1 MAFVKKGD
9 DRKNKR
15 PAQNPLFKRK
25 RFCRFTAANVDQI
38 DYKDVVTLK
47 NYVTES
53 GKIVPSRITGTRA
66 KYQRQLARAIK
77 RARYLSLLPYT
88 DLHQ

>member
-25 RFCRFTAANVDQI
+25 RFAASQ
-38 DYKDVVTLK
+38 
-47 NYVTES
+47 
-53 GKIVPSRITGTRA
+53 
-66 KYQRQLARAIK
+66 QL
-77 RARYLSLLPYT
+77 T
-88 DLHQ
+88 